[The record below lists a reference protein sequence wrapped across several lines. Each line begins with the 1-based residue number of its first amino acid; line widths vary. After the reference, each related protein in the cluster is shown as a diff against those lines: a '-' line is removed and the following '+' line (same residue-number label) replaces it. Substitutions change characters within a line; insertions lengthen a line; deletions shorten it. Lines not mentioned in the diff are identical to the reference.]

1 MPPQLGTLHP
11 LHAPVRRRRV
21 TVRGTAVGMLAAAL
35 VVGAAACS
43 EGDPQIQELRGW
55 ERAESWPHPDVVAYD
70 RVATTAGPDGVAW
83 LTWASGRDDTLAYRE
98 VVDGGEPTE
107 TELEAP
113 EAPVVIPLGVANDD
127 EGWVAVAATRERP
140 NGENTGLMA
149 WQPVSSAA
157 PPRGQLLAPP
167 EPGLPA
173 PVGVNAGR
181 AAGTDVVAGVAGGQ
195 AVAWI
200 SNDGGRWEGT
210 VLELGLAGDLAAID
224 LAGHGDELVL
234 AGVDADGGAHL
245 WTSPDGRTWEPGPTD
260 DLPSGS
266 RSVTVLGSL
275 DEDELALA
283 WMAGGDS
290 DGESGGGSG
299 GGSGGAAIAPR
310 AGTTATVQRFDGRSV
325 ADEGTIEARPDAGIP
340 TFSLDG
346 ATLSPDDHL
355 VVVGTASP
363 ATETGVPMI
372 WLRDGDAWEP
382 STQRELAGR
391 VDYQFRAITT
401 TSDGQMMGLITP
413 AAHID
418 LELWRWIRGE
428 E

>member
-21 TVRGTAVGMLAAAL
+21 AAAGMLAAAL
-35 VVGAAACS
+35 AVGGAACS
-43 EGDPQIQELRGW
+43 EGDPQFQELRGW
-55 ERAESWPHPDVVAYD
+55 ERAETWAHADVVAYD

-83 LTWASGRDDTLAYRE
+83 LTWTTGSDDTLAYRE
-98 VVDGGEPTE
+98 VVDGGEPSE
-107 TELEAP
+107 TALEAP

-127 EGWVAVAATRERP
+127 EGWVAVAATREQP

-157 PPRGQLLAPP
+157 PPRGQLLVPPAPELGPP
-167 EPGLPA
+167 E
-173 PVGVNAGR
+173 GVNAGR
-181 AAGTDVVAGVAGGQ
+181 AAGTDIVVGVAGGR

-200 SNDGGRWEGT
+200 SHDGGRWEGA
-210 VLELGLAGDLAAID
+210 VLELGLSTDLAAID
-224 LAGHGDELVL
+224 LAGHGGELVL
-234 AGVDADGGAHL
+234 AGVDVDGGARL

-260 DLPSGS
+260 DLPGGS
-266 RSVTVLGSL
+266 RSVTLLGSL
-275 DEDELALA
+275 DDEELAIA
-283 WMAGGDS
+283 WMAGGEAE
-290 DGESGGGSG
+290 GGPGGGPG
-299 GGSGGAAIAPR
+299 AAAIAPR

-325 ADEGTIEARPDAGIP
+325 ANEGTIEARPDAGIP

-418 LELWRWIRGE
+418 LELWRWIRGDE
-428 E
+428 

>member
-1 MPPQLGTLHP
+1 
-11 LHAPVRRRRV
+11 
-21 TVRGTAVGMLAAAL
+21 MLAAAL

-43 EGDPQIQELRGW
+43 EGDPQFQELRGW